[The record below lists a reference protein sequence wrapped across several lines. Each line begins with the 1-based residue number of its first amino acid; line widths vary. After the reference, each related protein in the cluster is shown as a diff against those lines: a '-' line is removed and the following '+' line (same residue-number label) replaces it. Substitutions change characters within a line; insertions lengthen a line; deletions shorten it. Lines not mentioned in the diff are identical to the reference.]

1 MTVKNGQEVIDRITG
16 FTGIVTGVCDYITG
30 CKQALIQ
37 PRIKEN
43 GDFVE
48 SRWLDMDR
56 LTVTSTPA
64 ISLAVSDN
72 GPDKPAPR
80 R

>member
-1 MTVKNGQEVIDRITG
+1 MRDSITG
-16 FTGIVTGVCDYITG
+16 FSGIFTGTCDYITG

-37 PRIKEN
+37 PRVKED

-56 LTVTSTPA
+56 LEIVASKP
-64 ISLAVSDN
+64 IELAVSDN